1 MLQLLG
7 SATSKVKVQVL
18 MGLSR
23 IFEIFDKNTIQD
35 VVLPAFEKLTKSVRT
50 FRHRCLEAVDHCI
63 LFDLA

>member
-1 MLQLLG
+1 MIVSQFF
-7 SATSKVKVQVL
+7 SVL
-18 MGLSR
+18 R
-23 IFEIFDKNTIQD
+23 IQD